1 MTEPPTE
8 PPAEPPA
15 GPAARLPEQ
24 STTSPSTVPSEG
36 GPKGGGRTASAVT
49 VPMVVAGV
57 CLAIP
62 FGAMLWVDSYSRLTP
77 TFIGMPFFYW
87 YQMLWVVLST
97 ALTVVAYVI
106 VRRQERTRKGGER
119 R

>member
-8 PPAEPPA
+8 PPAEPSA
-15 GPAARLPEQ
+15 GSAAQLPQQ
-24 STTSPSTVPSEG
+24 STTSPSTVSSED
-36 GPKGGGRTASAVT
+36 GPKGGRTASAVT

-106 VRRQERTRKGGER
+106 VRRQERARKGGER

>member
-8 PPAEPPA
+8 PPAQPPA
-15 GPAARLPEQ
+15 QPPAHLPRQ
-24 STTSPSTVPSEG
+24 AAASPEGG
-36 GPKGGGRTASAVT
+36 GPKGGRTASAVT

-106 VRRQERTRKGGER
+106 VRRQERARKGGER